1 MIPAGP
7 VVWNEGSEM
16 DCPWWRAVLL
26 SDLMSLTDS
35 HASRFWPRMVPAS
48 LLILLTYLA
57 LLLLLINT
65 VLSKI
70 SKILLYTVQYLSF
83 TNTPH
88 LLLLH
93 SINVS
98 PPVLSVI
105 QVNTQVSVAIYCFQS
120 PQPSWI
126 FFKLEK
132 GESDRQSS
140 WQITQGSPGWRTVV
154 WKSIFPKFV
163 NLLAYLSHLGFKS
176 SQKC

>member
-1 MIPAGP
+1 MT
-7 VVWNEGSEM
+7 S
-16 DCPWWRAVLL
+16 CP
-26 SDLMSLTDS
+26 SLTCVPPDFGPEWFQLVCWS
-35 HASRFWPRMVPAS
+35 CWHIWHCCCHSLTLFCRRFLRS
-48 LLILLTYLA
+48 YFT
-57 LLLLLINT
+57 
-65 VLSKI
+65 
-70 SKILLYTVQYLSF
+70 QYLSF

-98 PPVLSVI
+98 RPVLSVI

-132 GESDRQSS
+132 MESDRQSS

-154 WKSIFPKFV
+154 WKSIFPFV
-163 NLLAYLSHLGFKS
+163 ICQFLSIFVTLRFQIVTQILDINDPSKNQTHTAVWKDNFF
-176 SQKC
+176 

>member
-7 VVWNEGSEM
+7 VEWKEGSVM

-35 HASRFWPRMVPAS
+35 RASRFWPRMVPAS

-70 SKILLYTVQYLSF
+70 SKSLLYTVQYLSF

-140 WQITQGSPGWRTVV
+140 WQNYPRVTWVTYSGV
-154 WKSIFPKFV
+154 KKYFPLRD
-163 NLLAYLSHLGFKS
+163 LLI
-176 SQKC
+176 C